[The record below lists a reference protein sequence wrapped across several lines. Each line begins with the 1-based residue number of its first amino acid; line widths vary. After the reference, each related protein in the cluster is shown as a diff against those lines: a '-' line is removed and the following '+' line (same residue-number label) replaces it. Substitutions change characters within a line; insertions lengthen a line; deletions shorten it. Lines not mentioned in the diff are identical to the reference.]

1 MHELPLVFFTVLGQS
16 AAGLFFVAYLSN
28 KLNLINNN
36 QHNVANLL
44 AMVVMFFGLAIGGL
58 HVGQPI
64 RFFNMLLGI
73 GRSPMSNEAFFSGIF
88 MALAVGT
95 VVFSFFEKFTK
106 LKQIC
111 NLAGVVAGL
120 VFVWSIPQV
129 YCIDTVANWN
139 THYTAL
145 QMWMTCFIG
154 GGALAT
160 LIGAHKLGA
169 LFFIIGAMVI
179 LATKAEYISLLNAKA
194 IDQTWFWG
202 IQLVILGL
210 SLFVMA
216 AVVLQDNVPRTT
228 LVACTVI
235 IFVAE
240 LFGRIAFYNLWEI
253 TM

>member
-1 MHELPLVFFTVLGQS
+1 M
-16 AAGLFFVAYLSN
+16 
-28 KLNLINNN
+28 
-36 QHNVANLL
+36 
-44 AMVVMFFGLAIGGL
+44 
-58 HVGQPI
+58 
-64 RFFNMLLGI
+64 
-73 GRSPMSNEAFFSGIF
+73 
-88 MALAVGT
+88 
-95 VVFSFFEKFTK
+95 
-106 LKQIC
+106 KQIC

-120 VFVWSIPQV
+120 IFVWSIPQV
-129 YCIDTVANWN
+129 YYIDTVANWN
-139 THYTAL
+139 THYTVL

-228 LVACTVI
+228 LVAFTVI

-240 LFGRIAFYNLWEI
+240 LSGRIAFYNLWEI